1 MERVQVAQPA
11 NRLTGWVDRTRHF
24 LVGVREEMR
33 KVTWPDFGQVRQ
45 STLLI
50 ILFVL
55 FVGLVIYLMDLVLQG
70 VLVRLIPSL
79 FGGR

>member
-1 MERVQVAQPA
+1 MA
-11 NRLTGWVDRTRHF
+11 VDATARTENFFTRMVTF
-24 LVGVREEMR
+24 YQDVMTEMR

-55 FVGLVIYLMDLVLQG
+55 FVGLVIYVMDLILQG

>member
-1 MERVQVAQPA
+1 MAVEAAERSE
-11 NRLTGWVDRTRHF
+11 NFFTRLVTFYQDVMA
-24 LVGVREEMR
+24 EMR

-50 ILFVL
+50 IVFVL
-55 FVGLVIYLMDLVLQG
+55 FVGLVIYVIDLVLQG

-79 FGGR
+79 FGGN

>member
-1 MERVQVAQPA
+1 MA
-11 NRLTGWVDRTRHF
+11 VDATARTENFFTRIVTF
-24 LVGVREEMR
+24 YQDVMTEMR

>member
-1 MERVQVAQPA
+1 MAVDTAARSE
-11 NRLTGWVDRTRHF
+11 NFFTRLVTFYQDVMT
-24 LVGVREEMR
+24 EMR

>member
-1 MERVQVAQPA
+1 MAVDVAP
-11 NRLTGWVDRTRHF
+11 RTENFFSRTVTFYHD
-24 LVGVREEMR
+24 VMAEMR

-50 ILFVL
+50 IVFVL
-55 FVGLVIYLMDLVLQG
+55 FVGLVIYVMDLALQG
-70 VLVRLIPSL
+70 ILVRLIPSL

>member
-1 MERVQVAQPA
+1 MAVETA
-11 NRLTGWVDRTRHF
+11 TRSENF
-24 LVGVREEMR
+24 FTKLVTFYQEVMTEMR

-50 ILFVL
+50 IVFVL
-55 FVGLVIYLMDLVLQG
+55 FVGLVIYLMDVVLQG